1 MKIHHARALPLV
13 TPLTMVLLVFAL
25 TACRERLTPEQ
36 IPTQADFVALAT
48 TLPLTQNAPPPPYD
62 GVVTRFEEVDSGLN
76 ELAGGRYIVQLQ
88 FDGVFA
94 GSERSADA
102 SAGAE
107 IQFDQLSSA
116 RRVLVTTEGNLIGQN
131 ESEIS
136 YEAVQL
142 GPDAFLVRDGL
153 CLTGAD
159 NAAQA
164 AAELTAGALIGGATP
179 VQPAGRR
186 ETLNDEDVY
195 LFTFDP
201 GALNFPAVRLGD
213 NGSMTINS
221 AEMWI
226 SPAHNAVIR
235 YYMDISVENAIV
247 FDISQP
253 VTGSIT
259 VRYDAYEL
267 GTPVNITVPFG
278 C

>member
-1 MKIHHARALPLV
+1 MPQSTRSLIRLLTPLV
-13 TPLTMVLLVFAL
+13 LLLVPG
-25 TACRERLTPEQ
+25 ACRERLTPDQ

-48 TLPLTQNAPPPPYD
+48 ALPLTQNAPPPPYD
-62 GVVTRFEEVDSGLN
+62 GEVTRFEEVDNGLN
-76 ELAGGRYIVQLQ
+76 ELAGGRYTVQLS

-107 IQFDQLSSA
+107 VQFDQLSSA
-116 RRVLVTTEGNLIGQN
+116 RRVQVTTEGNLIGQDEN
-131 ESEIS
+131 EIS

-142 GPDAFLVRDGL
+142 GPDAFLVRDDI
-153 CLTGAD
+153 CQSGAD
-159 NAAQA
+159 DAAQA
-164 AAELTAGALIGGATP
+164 AAELTAGALIGGASP

-186 ETLNDEDVY
+186 ATINGEEVY
-195 LFTFDP
+195 LYTFDES
-201 GALNFPAVRLGD
+201 ALNFPAVRLGD
-213 NGSMTINS
+213 NGSMTIDS
-221 AEMWI
+221 AEIWI
-226 SPAHNAVIR
+226 APARNAVIR
-235 YYMDISVENAIV
+235 YYMNLSVENAIV
-247 FDISQP
+247 FNISQP